1 MQSLPLFIISCERIS
16 KRQAYYLRFQ
26 YNEGLIANIKSLP
39 EETRKWNAGMM
50 VWEITTLSLFL
61 LIKKYKGS
69 NKIHFDFGNDDS
81 RNIFIQQIKKLE
93 IAEVE
98 KRKFIAELNI
108 KKEEWVRYKQTL
120 EETYEKYIDVV
131 QKNLKPNITL
141 FKHQVV
147 GIMFLN
153 VVRNALLALGM
164 GSGKAQPLDSNILT
178 PNGYIKM
185 GNIKIG
191 DNVIGSDGKF
201 KNVVGIFPQ
210 GKRSIFEVK
219 FNDGSTVECCN
230 EHIWSVNSPNRIHR
244 TLKNIHKYPYQLK
257 SLKQII
263 EEGIVDS
270 AGNRKHFIPIVKPI
284 EFEKQELKIDPYVL
298 GCLLG
303 DGSLTTKNSISF
315 TSNDQE
321 IVDFIQKK
329 LPLKHIIKKLKTKY
343 VYSIISIKMRKN
355 YVNEELL
362 KLNLKKHNSYT
373 KFIPNIY
380 KLGSINQRLE
390 LLQGILDTDGY
401 PCKRGGIELTL
412 ASKQLIE
419 DAQFIVQSLGGI
431 GRLKEKWIKYKG
443 IKRLYW
449 KLNIKLPPQF
459 EPFKL
464 KRKLNSNIV
473 CTKYYPNKAIS
484 EINYIGEKT
493 AQCILIDSDDH
504 LYCTDY
510 CNLTHNTLIS
520 IGYVEMNDFKKVI
533 VITPNSLKYNYLN
546 EVKKFS
552 NDSQVFI
559 VGKKNTCNI
568 ENSKYIV
575 FNYDYF
581 NSSDFNKVKDKFDKL
596 NIGKIDCLVADE
608 CHRISSTS
616 TNTYKAFKRLFKDEI
631 FNNGKVSKIFMSGT
645 PAKSHAYQLYS
656 VLHQISPLEF
666 PTKDKFYKIYCGM
679 SYNVDG
685 FGWETDISLTKFEEL
700 FNKISPF
707 TYRKKLEEL
716 VDLPEMTVQKI
727 VLEMT
732 PKEYETYYE
741 LEDGTINEFNDK
753 KIIHPLAIL
762 SKLREY
768 TSHLKTNSV
777 RELIDSILECG
788 DKLVI
793 VDFFKKSLHELHD
806 KYPEISKLHIGD
818 ASDTERAEIVRDF
831 QDENGKTKLLLGSQ
845 STISEGLTLTAAN
858 KIGIITVPW
867 TPSDMSQIIF
877 RIFRIG
883 QHNAVNAYFFVYKD
897 TIDEYVFDLCE
908 KKRQELSMVIDG
920 EKYKSDVN
928 QSIINDLIEIIKNK
942 HKK

>member
-1 MQSLPLFIISCERIS
+1 MQSLPPFIVCCERIS

-26 YNEGLIANIKSLP
+26 YNEGLINNLKSLP

-50 VWEITTLSLFL
+50 VWEVTTMSLFS

-81 RNIFIQQIKKLE
+81 RNIFIQQIQKLE
-93 IAEVE
+93 IAEAE

-108 KKEEWVRYKQTL
+108 KKEFWVKYKQEL

-164 GSGKAQPLDSNILT
+164 GSGK
-178 PNGYIKM
+178 
-185 GNIKIG
+185 
-191 DNVIGSDGKF
+191 
-201 KNVVGIFPQ
+201 
-210 GKRSIFEVK
+210 
-219 FNDGSTVECCN
+219 
-230 EHIWSVNSPNRIHR
+230 
-244 TLKNIHKYPYQLK
+244 
-257 SLKQII
+257 
-263 EEGIVDS
+263 
-270 AGNRKHFIPIVKPI
+270 
-284 EFEKQELKIDPYVL
+284 
-298 GCLLG
+298 
-303 DGSLTTKNSISF
+303 
-315 TSNDQE
+315 
-321 IVDFIQKK
+321 
-329 LPLKHIIKKLKTKY
+329 
-343 VYSIISIKMRKN
+343 
-355 YVNEELL
+355 
-362 KLNLKKHNSYT
+362 
-373 KFIPNIY
+373 
-380 KLGSINQRLE
+380 
-390 LLQGILDTDGY
+390 
-401 PCKRGGIELTL
+401 
-412 ASKQLIE
+412 
-419 DAQFIVQSLGGI
+419 
-431 GRLKEKWIKYKG
+431 
-443 IKRLYW
+443 
-449 KLNIKLPPQF
+449 
-459 EPFKL
+459 
-464 KRKLNSNIV
+464 
-473 CTKYYPNKAIS
+473 
-484 EINYIGEKT
+484 
-493 AQCILIDSDDH
+493 
-504 LYCTDY
+504 
-510 CNLTHNTLIS
+510 TLIS

-552 NDSQVFI
+552 NNSQVFI

-568 ENSKYIV
+568 ENSKYII

-596 NIGKIDCLVADE
+596 NIGKIDCLIADE

-616 TNTYKAFKRLFKDEI
+616 TNTYKAFKRLFKDDI
-631 FNNGKVSKIFMSGT
+631 FNDGKISKIFMSGT

-679 SYNVDG
+679 SYNIDG

-707 TYRKKLEEL
+707 TYRKKLEEML
-716 VDLPEMTVQKI
+716 LDLPEKTVQKI

-732 PKEYETYYE
+732 PKEYEIYYE

-818 ASDTERAEIVRDF
+818 VSDTERAEIVRDF

-867 TPSDMSQIIF
+867 TPSDMDQIVF
-877 RIFRIG
+877 RIYRIN
-883 QHNAVNAYFFVYKD
+883 QRNAVNAYFFVYKD

-908 KKRQELSMVIDG
+908 KKHQELSMVIDG
-920 EKYKSDVN
+920 KKSESDIN